1 LQSSLSSSSSK
12 SIEIL
17 VQRDEDTMRP
27 PTIIDDLIKRGVDIN
42 HPDDEG
48 RTPLHLAVMRNHLP
62 LVRLL
67 LSKNANIYVRIKK

>member
-1 LQSSLSSSSSK
+1 
-12 SIEIL
+12 
-17 VQRDEDTMRP
+17 MRP